1 MLGGA
6 PVLAEH
12 LPRLERIDSAI
23 KEALRLHPVTGGI
36 GRILK
41 QPATIG
47 GHELPAG
54 VMAFAVLY
62 LLHRRP
68 DLYPEPERFV
78 GDRFVGKKV
87 DPYTWA
93 PFGGGIR
100 RCLGMA
106 FSLHE
111 MKVML
116 ASMSGMGLWL
126 ELEQQGPYVTT
137 LRGPLHAPKGGTR
150 VIVRGLGRQA
160 RAAA

>member
-1 MLGGA
+1 
-6 PVLAEH
+6 
-12 LPRLERIDSAI
+12 
-23 KEALRLHPVTGGI
+23 
-36 GRILK
+36 
-41 QPATIG
+41 
-47 GHELPAG
+47 
-54 VMAFAVLY
+54 MAFALLY

-106 FSLHE
+106 FALHE
-111 MKVML
+111 MKVIL
-116 ASMSGMGLWL
+116 ATLSGMGLRF

-150 VIVRGLGRQA
+150 VIVRGLGQQV